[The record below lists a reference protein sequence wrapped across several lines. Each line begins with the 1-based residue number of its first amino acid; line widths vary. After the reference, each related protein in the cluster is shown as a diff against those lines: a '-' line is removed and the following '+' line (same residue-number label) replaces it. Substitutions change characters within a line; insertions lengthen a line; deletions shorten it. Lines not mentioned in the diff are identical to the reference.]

1 MTTTARHSRR
11 AFWPVL
17 CAALLAACGPSSD
30 PLLQGYIE
38 GEYMRVGPQFA
49 GFLQQLSVQR
59 GDQVVAGAPLFAL
72 ERENEIAARRQAEEQ
87 LRAALARL
95 DNLKMGKRAPEVEMV
110 AEQLRQAQATRELSA
125 ANLRR
130 QESLHRTG
138 FISDAALDDART
150 KLKSDD
156 ALVAQ
161 LKAAVATANMPGG
174 RPDEVRAAQADADA
188 ARQALAQSDWRLSQR
203 AIAAPQSG
211 RVNDTY
217 YVVGDFVPAGSP
229 VVSLLPPG
237 NVRVRFYAPE
247 TVLGR
252 LKPGQTVRFVCDGCG
267 APIEATIS
275 FISDHAEFT
284 PPVIYSKE
292 NRAKLVFLVEAKPAP
307 DAAARLNPGQPVDV
321 TLPPAQ

>member
-1 MTTTARHSRR
+1 
-11 AFWPVL
+11 
-17 CAALLAACGPSSD
+17 
-30 PLLQGYIE
+30 
-38 GEYMRVGPQFA
+38 MRVGPQFA